1 MSAQTQ
7 LRVAEVSVE
16 RAATE
21 APALKVIRPMRSE
34 PPRPST
40 VWFLRI
46 AIVVVS
52 LVVWEYVPQIAG
64 IRGPFPVLDPFFISS
79 PSRLAVELGHLFTGS
94 GGQVSIWE
102 PLAVS
107 VLTALAGTIGGAL
120 VGIIAGLAVSN
131 WPLLDAVSRP
141 FLVVLNAIPRIAL
154 IPIIVLIVGG
164 SWKAGVLTSGIIVFF
179 LIFYNAH
186 AGASSVSLQTIQNA
200 ELLGS
205 SKLRVMFRVRFPY
218 ALAWTMAQA
227 PNAVAHGLV
236 GTITGELFI
245 GGRGMGYLM
254 ALAIDNQNA
263 TLLFGIVTVLAV
275 IGVILVLGSSW
286 LSKKLLPWWET
297 SQGA

>member
-1 MSAQTQ
+1 MTTGTMASTGSLSPSDPQRASAPPARARSAHAQPPAAGTVLL
-7 LRVAEVSVE
+7 LRV
-16 RAATE
+16 
-21 APALKVIRPMRSE
+21 
-34 PPRPST
+34 
-40 VWFLRI
+40 
-46 AIVVVS
+46 AIVVVG
-52 LVVWEYVPQIAG
+52 LALWEFVPRIPG
-64 IRGPFPVLDPFFISS
+64 IRDVMPVFDPFFISA
-79 PSRLAVELGHLFTGS
+79 PTRLAVELWNLTTGAA
-94 GGQVSIWE
+94 GQASIWE
-102 PLAVS
+102 PLTMSVS
-107 VLTALAGTIGGAL
+107 TALAGTLLGAL
-120 VGIIAGLAVSN
+120 VGIFAGLAVSN

-205 SKLRVMFRVRFPY
+205 SKWRVMFKVRFPY

-245 GGRGMGYLM
+245 GGRGMGYLL

-263 TLLFGIVTVLAV
+263 TLLFGIVTFLAV

-286 LSKKLLPWWET
+286 LSRKLLPWWET